1 MHLFLTKNVF
11 NSRYIV
17 RNILA
22 LTILTVVIALGGGI
36 VMIAG
41 NGSSKNSAGQI
52 ASGNVEEVV
61 ALDGS
66 VTYMEAS
73 GTNLIR
79 ADLEAQMTAGKEA
92 KEKEI
97 VAAAAASEFADKFA
111 ANRDDVNVRAE
122 ASTDADLV
130 GHMNIGACGDV
141 VAQADGWVQIT
152 SGDVQGYVNMPT
164 VSAYNEISNP
174 GGFMDVENPSG
185 GYGNKNDYFLYA
197 DPNVEYRLILARF
210 DTTTSPYQFKTV
222 TTIDN
227 VKSITFNV
235 QKLNMSA
242 ERKYILQYTVTT
254 VGTNIWDQAT
264 KKRVEYTMSSGVVL
278 NNTNSSTP
286 AISALTPGSNDT
298 ITMKSPSTVAS
309 STCIRIRTSS
319 RSEVDIS

>member
-1 MHLFLTKNVF
+1 MKTKNIKKYLSKRSIKAKAGATLVEL
-11 NSRYIV
+11 V
-17 RNILA
+17 AVVCILA
-22 LTILTVVIALGGGI
+22 IMSTTCISGMFAMADVAKRGYDLSYCERTSD
-36 VMIAG
+36 MISKQLSVYG
-41 NGSSKNSAGQI
+41 NSGS
-52 ASGNVEEVV
+52 
-61 ALDGS
+61 
-66 VTYMEAS
+66 
-73 GTNLIR
+73 
-79 ADLEAQMTAGKEA
+79 
-92 KEKEI
+92 
-97 VAAAAASEFADKFA
+97 
-111 ANRDDVNVRAE
+111 
-122 ASTDADLV
+122 
-130 GHMNIGACGDV
+130 
-141 VAQADGWVQIT
+141 
-152 SGDVQGYVNMPT
+152 DVQGYENMPT
-164 VSAYNEISNP
+164 VSAYNETSNP

-242 ERKYILQYTVTT
+242 ERKYILQYTVT
-254 VGTNIWDQAT
+254 
-264 KKRVEYTMSSGVVL
+264 MSSGVVL

-309 STCIRIRTSS
+309 NTCIRIRTSS

>member
-1 MHLFLTKNVF
+1 MKTKNIKKYLSKRSIKAKAGATLVEL
-11 NSRYIV
+11 V
-17 RNILA
+17 AVVCILA
-22 LTILTVVIALGGGI
+22 IMSTTCISGMFAMADVAKRGYDLSYCERTSD
-36 VMIAG
+36 MISKQLSVYG
-41 NGSSKNSAGQI
+41 NSGS
-52 ASGNVEEVV
+52 
-61 ALDGS
+61 
-66 VTYMEAS
+66 
-73 GTNLIR
+73 
-79 ADLEAQMTAGKEA
+79 
-92 KEKEI
+92 
-97 VAAAAASEFADKFA
+97 
-111 ANRDDVNVRAE
+111 
-122 ASTDADLV
+122 
-130 GHMNIGACGDV
+130 
-141 VAQADGWVQIT
+141 
-152 SGDVQGYVNMPT
+152 DVQGYVNMPT
-164 VSAYNEISNP
+164 VSAYNKTSNP
-174 GGFMDVENPSG
+174 GGFMDAENPSG

-298 ITMKSPSTVAS
+298 IKMKSPSTVAS

>member
-1 MHLFLTKNVF
+1 M
-11 NSRYIV
+11 
-17 RNILA
+17 
-22 LTILTVVIALGGGI
+22 
-36 VMIAG
+36 
-41 NGSSKNSAGQI
+41 
-52 ASGNVEEVV
+52 
-61 ALDGS
+61 
-66 VTYMEAS
+66 
-73 GTNLIR
+73 
-79 ADLEAQMTAGKEA
+79 
-92 KEKEI
+92 
-97 VAAAAASEFADKFA
+97 
-111 ANRDDVNVRAE
+111 
-122 ASTDADLV
+122 
-130 GHMNIGACGDV
+130 
-141 VAQADGWVQIT
+141 
-152 SGDVQGYVNMPT
+152 
-164 VSAYNEISNP
+164 
-174 GGFMDVENPSG
+174 
-185 GYGNKNDYFLYA
+185 
-197 DPNVEYRLILARF
+197 LILARF